1 MKILKIAIRN
11 IKRNIRRTAITVAT
25 IFFGV
30 FVIIL
35 ASGVVKGFQNETT
48 IHMIETRTGDIQ
60 IHKTG
65 YRETLDILPLDLSIN
80 FNDVLNGISGIK
92 GVEEISGR
100 ILFSGQLATQDESA
114 VLFGKSI
121 DVAKEVAICPRVK
134 ENMVIGE
141 FLTPEDKNKIVLTE
155 DLYKKLGVNI
165 GDTALLFATSKEGA
179 INATELIIKGVFH
192 STLPDS
198 SKKLGYIPLRT
209 AQELLLMDGIVTE
222 VVLKKGKNYDHNKIV
237 QDLKNKFA
245 GYEFE
250 INTWEE
256 IEQTFRQMIE
266 NLGFLSIVVSAI
278 LFIIVFSTVMNTML
292 MVVLERTNEI
302 GTLMAIGF
310 KRRHILSLFLFE
322 GAIKGFIGGVIG
334 AVLGSIIV
342 FILSITGVPFYRPG
356 VEGAS
361 YIIRPEID
369 LNIIVLSFLFSL
381 GAAVLASLYPANRGS
396 KMDPVEA
403 LRSV

>member
-1 MKILKIAIRN
+1 VKILKIAIRN
-11 IKRNIRRTAITVAT
+11 IKRNIRRTTITVAT

-65 YRETLDILPLDLSIN
+65 YRETLDILPLDLSIK
-80 FNDVLNGISGIK
+80 FNDVLNGVSEIK

-100 ILFSGQLATQDESA
+100 ILFSGQLVTQEESA

-121 DVAKEVAICPRVK
+121 DVFKEVAICPRVK
-134 ENMVIGE
+134 DNMVIGE
-141 FLTPEDKNKIVLTE
+141 FLTPEDKNEIVLTE
-155 DLYKKLGVNI
+155 DLYKKLGVDI
-165 GDTALLFATSKEGA
+165 GDTVLLFATSKEGA

-209 AQELLLMDGIVTE
+209 AQELLLMDGVVTE
-222 VVLKKGKNYDHNKIV
+222 VVLKKGKNYDHNTIV
-237 QDLKNKFA
+237 EEMKNKFA

-292 MVVLERTNEI
+292 MVVLERTREI

-322 GAIKGFIGGVIG
+322 GAIKGLIGGVIG
-334 AVLGSIIV
+334 TVLGFIIV
-342 FILSITGVPFYRPG
+342 FILNTTGVPFYRPG
-356 VEGAS
+356 VEGAA

-369 LNIIVLSFLFSL
+369 LNIIVLSFLFSV